1 MFFTVLTLIFCK
13 PFFWVALKSTLH
25 PVYWIIN
32 AVLFSGVT
40 LLHKERRILSVLWP
54 IVAKSQ
60 RSLAHGGGR
69 DDGVAGRE
77 L

>member
-1 MFFTVLTLIFCK
+1 
-13 PFFWVALKSTLH
+13 VALKSTLH

-32 AVLFSGVT
+32 TVLFSGVT
-40 LLHKERRILSVLWP
+40 LLHKERRILSVFWL
-54 IVAKSQ
+54 IVANSQ
-60 RSLAHGGGR
+60 RSLAHGGDR

>member
-1 MFFTVLTLIFCK
+1 MFFTVFTLIFYK

-40 LLHKERRILSVLWP
+40 LLHKERRILSVFWP

-60 RSLAHGGGR
+60 RLLAHGGGR
-69 DDGVAGRE
+69 VDGVAGRE

>member
-1 MFFTVLTLIFCK
+1 LQAI
-13 PFFWVALKSTLH
+13 FWVALKSTLH

-32 AVLFSGVT
+32 TVLFSGVT
-40 LLHKERRILSVLWP
+40 LLHKERRILSVFWP

>member
-1 MFFTVLTLIFCK
+1 
-13 PFFWVALKSTLH
+13 VALKSTFH

-54 IVAKSQ
+54 IVTKSQ
-60 RSLAHGGGR
+60 RLLAHGGGR

>member
-1 MFFTVLTLIFCK
+1 LQAI
-13 PFFWVALKSTLH
+13 FWVALKSILH
-25 PVYWIIN
+25 PVYWVIN
-32 AVLFSGVT
+32 AVLLSGVT
-40 LLHKERRILSVLWP
+40 LLHNERRILSVLWL

-60 RSLAHGGGR
+60 RSLAHDGGR

>member
-1 MFFTVLTLIFCK
+1 
-13 PFFWVALKSTLH
+13 VALKSTLH

-32 AVLFSGVT
+32 TVLFSGVT
-40 LLHKERRILSVLWP
+40 LLHKERRILSVFWP

-60 RSLAHGGGR
+60 RSLAHGGDR

>member
-1 MFFTVLTLIFCK
+1 M
-13 PFFWVALKSTLH
+13 KSTLH
-25 PVYWIIN
+25 PVSWVIN
-32 AVLFSGVT
+32 AVLLSGVT

-54 IVAKSQ
+54 IVTKSQ
-60 RSLAHGGGR
+60 RLLAHGGGR